1 MRVITTPIPAG
12 SHEIAI
18 WTGLAPSDVDTGEQ
32 IDTVCNL
39 HRISETECEVTKAHG
54 DLSDAINVEIGLRAR
69 SMGYH
74 TMRFAVTAGGF
85 VSRWAVY
92 EGTRNGMD
100 YYRVDLVKAI
110 ALYEGRV

>member
-1 MRVITTPIPAG
+1 
-12 SHEIAI
+12 
-18 WTGLAPSDVDTGEQ
+18 
-32 IDTVCNL
+32 
-39 HRISETECEVTKAHG
+39 
-54 DLSDAINVEIGLRAR
+54 
-69 SMGYH
+69 MGYH

-92 EGTRNGMD
+92 EETRNGMD